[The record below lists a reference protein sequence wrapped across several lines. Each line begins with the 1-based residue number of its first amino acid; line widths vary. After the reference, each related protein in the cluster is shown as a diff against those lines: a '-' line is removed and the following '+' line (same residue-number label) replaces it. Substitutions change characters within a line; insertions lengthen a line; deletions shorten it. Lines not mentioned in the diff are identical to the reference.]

1 MVEKIQKYSIE
12 QMLTNDEI
20 DKLQAECLSMSS
32 EKTGKYFFVKSD
44 NKFTRTARILQ
55 AIRRYESGAKGGFF
69 TQKGIKHFHPNLSLE
84 GEKLGCNFLDYS
96 IFEYAKSR
104 VMNKKKY
111 ETINADRLFN
121 NFLSSQPMAFNLFC
135 PLQKIVESEDGQR
148 QLAEIIRNIVDEENR
163 LKIDRITRV
172 GIEFI
177 PEYYMDCLN
186 DKTAM
191 DACLRYTTLD
201 GRKGLI
207 AIETKYTDSLGTNQ
221 ASNPDRAK
229 EIATN
234 CAEVSKIF
242 TKEGKKQIENG
253 KLQLSQLYRN
263 FLLTETVRWH
273 EHLDDSMSIVIA
285 PKRNTSNKKEKA
297 ELMNIIKD
305 EYKYKFKSIDLEAF
319 VSGLISQFPNNDIF
333 KKFEKRYLDFELA
346 ERVENRLY
354 PMSEK

>member
-1 MVEKIQKYSIE
+1 MKP
-12 QMLTNDEI
+12 
-20 DKLQAECLSMSS
+20 SMQ
-32 EKTGKYFFVKSD
+32 
-44 NKFTRTARILQ
+44 I
-55 AIRRYESGAKGGFF
+55 
-69 TQKGIKHFHPNLSLE
+69 
-84 GEKLGCNFLDYS
+84 DYS
-96 IFEYAKSR
+96 TISYPVSR
-104 VMNKKKY
+104 WRS
-111 ETINADRLFN
+111 I
-121 NFLSSQPMAFNLFC
+121 FC
-135 PLQKIVESEDGQR
+135 PLQQIVESEDGQR
-148 QLAEIIRNIVDEENR
+148 QLAEVIRNIVDEENR

-177 PEYYMDCLN
+177 PEYYMDCLK

-191 DACLRYTTLD
+191 DACLWYSAKD

-221 ASNPDRAK
+221 ASNPGRAK

-242 TKEGKKQIENG
+242 TKEGKKQIETG
-253 KLQLSQLYRN
+253 ELQLSQLYRN

-297 ELMNIIKD
+297 DLMNIIED
-305 EYKYKFKSIDLEAF
+305 EYKYKFKSVDLEVF
-319 VSGLISQFPNNDIF
+319 VSGLISQFHNNDIF

-346 ERVENRLY
+346 KRVENRLCS
-354 PMSEK
+354 MLEN